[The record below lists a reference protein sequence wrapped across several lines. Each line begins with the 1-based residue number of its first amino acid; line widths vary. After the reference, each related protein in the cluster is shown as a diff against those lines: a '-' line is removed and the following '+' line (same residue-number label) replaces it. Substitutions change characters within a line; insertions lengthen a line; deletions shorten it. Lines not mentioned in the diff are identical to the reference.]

1 MYKKYITKYP
11 RTHSNPEIIT
21 RSNLY
26 LDFPPY
32 SINLLNPFL
41 SLSLSQCFP
50 RINRG
55 PVFRERCSKRG
66 EEKFF
71 FRERRAPLAASSPLP
86 FQARGFRYSAESAT
100 ARRGEGEGRRIALF
114 RKESTRAAVQGKRF
128 QSPPQSREEKRDWTV
143 FMSRSSRWAAS
154 SR

>member
-41 SLSLSQCFP
+41 SLSHDASLALIGDRCFESDA
-50 RINRG
+50 R
-55 PVFRERCSKRG
+55 

-71 FRERRAPLAASSPLP
+71 FRERRAPLAASSPLS

-128 QSPPQSREEKRDWTV
+128 QSPPQPREEKRDWTV